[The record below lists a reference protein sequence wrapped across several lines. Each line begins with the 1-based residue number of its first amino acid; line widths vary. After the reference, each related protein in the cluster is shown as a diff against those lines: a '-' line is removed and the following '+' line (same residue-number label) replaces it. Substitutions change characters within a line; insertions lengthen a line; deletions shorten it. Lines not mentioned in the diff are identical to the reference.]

1 MALTVL
7 HGRPPGREDL
17 LGNQQVAYREGV
29 DEVFRALADPT
40 RRLLLEELRRR
51 DGQTL
56 FELCTRLISVH
67 GVAVTRQAVSKH
79 LGVLAGAG
87 LVRVTRAGRTT
98 VHRLDPGPFA
108 GVAGWLAAMSPPAA
122 PTAPAVPPAPTEE
135 SP

>member
-1 MALTVL
+1 MAPTVL
-7 HGRPPGREDL
+7 HDRADPREQL
-17 LGNQQVAYREGV
+17 IGNREVAYRGGV

-79 LGVLAGAG
+79 LGVLADAG
-87 LVRVTRAGRTT
+87 LVHVTRAGRTT

-108 GVAGWLAAMSPPAA
+108 GVAGWLDAMS
-122 PTAPAVPPAPTEE
+122 APAAPTEE

>member
-1 MALTVL
+1 MS
-7 HGRPPGREDL
+7 
-17 LGNQQVAYREGV
+17 GNLAVAYRGRV

-67 GVAVTRQAVSKH
+67 GVVVTRQAVSKH
-79 LGVLAGAG
+79 LGVLADAG
-87 LVRVTRAGRTT
+87 LVRATRAGRTT
-98 VHRLDPGPFA
+98 VHRLDPGPLA
-108 GVAGWLAAMSPPAA
+108 GVVGWLDVVSAPAA
-122 PTAPAVPPAPTEE
+122 PPAPTEE